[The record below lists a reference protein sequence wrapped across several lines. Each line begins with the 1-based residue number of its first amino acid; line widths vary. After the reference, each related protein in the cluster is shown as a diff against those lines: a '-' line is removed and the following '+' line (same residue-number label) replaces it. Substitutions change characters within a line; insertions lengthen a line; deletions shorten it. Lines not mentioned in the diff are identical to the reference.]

1 MKNRKVT
8 TELSAREVWA
18 CWRAV
23 IQHHQPPFIHA
34 LKYKLYALISDK
46 ERRRFQKL
54 YEEETGRLKT
64 E

>member
-23 IQHHQPPFIHA
+23 IQHHQP